1 MWNSQGDV
9 VSTYIK
15 RSLTPFGE
23 YIPFRKLAELISPL
37 AKNVK
42 DFVNGEEIIQH
53 KTSQSIIAP
62 IICYEVIDDEVV
74 RSSSVNSNVIVV
86 QTNNATFADSGQSRQ
101 QLNITRIR
109 AIENN
114 RWIVSVST
122 TGVSAIIDNF
132 GAIQQITKQNTASFL
147 SGDVVLI
154 TERSLASKLG
164 GWSDAVLLIVAW
176 LLYLGKRRKHAK

>member
-1 MWNSQGDV
+1 M
-9 VSTYIK
+9 
-15 RSLTPFGE
+15 
-23 YIPFRKLAELISPL
+23 
-37 AKNVK
+37 
-42 DFVNGEEIIQH
+42 
-53 KTSQSIIAP
+53 
-62 IICYEVIDDEVV
+62 
-74 RSSSVNSNVIVV
+74 IVV